1 VREELGG
8 VGSWR
13 RGGLCGNGGGT
24 LDPLDFFFFFFENA
38 EKDDGGCWVCTVQS
52 RSLKVWK
59 RNFW

>member
-24 LDPLDFFFFFFENA
+24 LDPLDFFFFFF
-38 EKDDGGCWVCTVQS
+38 
-52 RSLKVWK
+52 LKMQK
-59 RNFW
+59 RMMVAVGFALYKADL